1 MTRTWSQPRPKSGSR
16 AELFRISFRLQR
28 NGLIGMAAF
37 GIVYGLIQSAA
48 YQSAAGTTAAT
59 RAAFGR
65 QMELIGP
72 TLSWFIPLPVRVDTI
87 GGYLQWRVY
96 GALPLLFCFWALMSA
111 AGATRGDEERGLVE
125 QWLTRGAART
135 LYLVVRLLTFT
146 IAGVAAISL
155 TSAAIYAGAAGTGS
169 PLDVAAFVGLSMA
182 LLGLTLVAY
191 TLTMTL
197 AQLVSTRNSAA
208 GLAGGVLLGLFLVN
222 GFSRTVES
230 LRPIARSV
238 SPFYYYD
245 RSNPLTP
252 GGSFDAPAAVG
263 LFTAAVVLGAMAVWL
278 MAQRDIGSPIMR
290 LPVREAPH
298 TTVPAHNPLL
308 RVPLLSGL
316 YERRLALAAWS
327 LGTALMAAFMASIAK
342 QMGQLVTQPGAFHA
356 YLTVAGHGD
365 PLVAITGYFWFG
377 ILELLLAI
385 FAITQVARWSADDN
399 EGRLEMQL
407 TAPISRRRVVAER
420 FASLMLG
427 TLVVITLS
435 SAAFYVAARA
445 SGIGLRA
452 ADVAL
457 ASLVMLPFAL
467 TFGAVGAALVGWV
480 PRATIATLSTLAF
493 LSYLVYELGPLLKW
507 PDWSLNLSVFSL
519 VGTPLTDGVKWSGMS
534 GLIAITVVGFGLAAI
549 VMQRRE
555 VGS

>member
-1 MTRTWSQPRPKSGSR
+1 M
-16 AELFRISFRLQR
+16 FRISLRLQR
-28 NGLIGMAAF
+28 TGLFGMTAF
-37 GIVYGLIQSAA
+37 GIVYGVIQSAA
-48 YQSAAGTTAAT
+48 YQSAAGTTPAS

-65 QMELIGP
+65 QMEVIGP
-72 TLSWFIPLPVRVDTI
+72 TFSYFLPLPVRVDTI

-135 LYLVVRLLTFT
+135 RYLVVRLLTFT
-146 IAGVAAISL
+146 LAAVLAISL
-155 TSAAIYAGAAGTGS
+155 TSAAIYLGASGTGS
-169 PLDVAAFVGLSMA
+169 SLDVAPFVELSAA
-182 LLGLTLVAY
+182 LLGLTLLCYA
-191 TLTMTL
+191 LTMAL
-197 AQLVSTRNSAA
+197 AQLVSTRNAA
-208 GLAGGVLLGLFLVN
+208 AALSGSLLLVLFLLN
-222 GFSRTVES
+222 GFSRTVDS
-230 LRPIARSV
+230 LRPPARLV

-252 GGSFDAPAAVG
+252 GGSFDLPATIGLLVAAV
-263 LFTAAVVLGAMAVWL
+263 AVAVVADWL
-278 MAQRDIGSPIMR
+278 MTRRDIGSPILHLR
-290 LPVREAPH
+290 VREAPH

-308 RVPLLSGL
+308 RVPVLSAL
-316 YERRLALAAWS
+316 YERRVALASWS
-327 LGTALMAAFMASIAK
+327 LGTAVMAAFMASISK

-377 ILELLLAI
+377 ILEFLLAI
-385 FAITQVARWSADDN
+385 YAITQVARWSADDN

-420 FASLMLG
+420 FASLVVG
-427 TLVVITLS
+427 TLVVIAIS
-435 SAAFYVAARA
+435 SLAFYLSAQAV
-445 SGIGLRA
+445 SINLRA
-452 ADVAL
+452 GDVAV

-467 TFGAVGAALVGWV
+467 TFGAVGSLLVGWV
-480 PRATIATLSTLAF
+480 PRATVAILSSLAF
-493 LSYLVYELGPLLKW
+493 VSYLVYEGGPLMKW
-507 PDWSLNLSVFSL
+507 PDWTQNLSVFSL
-519 VGTPLTDGVKWSGMS
+519 VGTPLTDGVKWSALS